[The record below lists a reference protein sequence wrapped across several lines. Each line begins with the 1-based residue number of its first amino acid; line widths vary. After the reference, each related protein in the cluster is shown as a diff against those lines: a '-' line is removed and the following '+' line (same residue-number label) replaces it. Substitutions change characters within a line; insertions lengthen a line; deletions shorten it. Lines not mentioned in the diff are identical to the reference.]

1 MAAPAA
7 VLKAFD
13 AAHRALGE
21 TITYRAGDVAI
32 EDVSAIPGKS
42 TAEIYD
48 QSGLATIVEL
58 QDFAIRADALVVPD
72 GSGTRRI
79 RPERGHII
87 EVIRDGQTHQFRVQH
102 PDMSQAPFRN
112 ADAYGGVLRI
122 HTTESEAPT
131 AAE

>member
-21 TITYRAGDVAI
+21 TVIYRAGDVAI
-32 EDVSAIPGKS
+32 EDVAAIPGKS

-48 QSGLATIVEL
+48 QSGIATTVEL
-58 QDFAIRADALVVPD
+58 QNFAIRADALVVPD

-87 EVIRDGQTHQFRVQH
+87 EVVRDGQTHQFRVQH
-102 PDMSQAPFRN
+102 PDMNQAPFRN
-112 ADAYGGVLRI
+112 ADAYGGVLRV
-122 HTTESEAPT
+122 HSVEFESPT